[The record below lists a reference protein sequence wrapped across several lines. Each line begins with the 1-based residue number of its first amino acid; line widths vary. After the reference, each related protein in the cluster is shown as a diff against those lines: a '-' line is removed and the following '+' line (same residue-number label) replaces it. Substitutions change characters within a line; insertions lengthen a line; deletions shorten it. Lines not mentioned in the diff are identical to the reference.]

1 MLERD
6 ETVNPYKYVKDTP
19 YRLYIN
25 GEFVPSQSGETIE
38 LINPVNNEK
47 FATVYKGGKAEV
59 EKAIVAARDAFDR
72 GPWGRMT
79 NYQRS
84 KLLLKAH
91 ELMAER
97 LEELAALEALNGG
110 KIYSGCLHYDAVKG
124 LDGLQ
129 YSAGQARCL
138 EGKVIPVDGGGR
150 FLNYVIWQPR
160 GVVAEILPWNC
171 PLMMGTINAAAALAA
186 GNTVIIKPS
195 SWTPLSMLVMAE
207 IFHEAGFPPGVVNII
222 TGSGADVG
230 SALVESPR
238 VDFIS
243 LTGGTETGREII
255 AQSSATIKDIA
266 LELGGKSP
274 NIIFPDI
281 QWEAAVK
288 WARSAFTMSSG
299 QICVAGTRLIL
310 HRSIYDEFL
319 ENLKAEC
326 EKLVPGDGFHGDK
339 GVNLPPL
346 IHKDHAARV
355 WGYIE
360 KAKAEGA
367 RLITGGVPYS
377 DPVLAKGNFVPPT
390 IFADVTPEMTVFRE
404 EIFGPVLAVTP
415 FDTEREAI
423 DLANNTPF
431 GLAGAVFTN
440 DGRRAL
446 RVAEAIH
453 AGQIYVNTYFS
464 KGIVESPGIGWKDS
478 GLGAGGIQRY
488 MRQKTIFVDINEE
501 IITPP

>member
-1 MLERD
+1 M
-6 ETVNPYKYVKDTP
+6 
-19 YRLYIN
+19 
-25 GEFVPSQSGETIE
+25 
-38 LINPVNNEK
+38 
-47 FATVYKGGKAEV
+47 
-59 EKAIVAARDAFDR
+59 
-72 GPWGRMT
+72 
-79 NYQRS
+79 
-84 KLLLKAH
+84 
-91 ELMAER
+91 
-97 LEELAALEALNGG
+97 
-110 KIYSGCLHYDAVKG
+110 
-124 LDGLQ
+124 
-129 YSAGQARCL
+129 
-138 EGKVIPVDGGGR
+138 
-150 FLNYVIWQPR
+150 IWQPR

-360 KAKAEGA
+360 KVKAEGA
-367 RLITGGVPYS
+367 PDHWWCALQRSKWPRAI
-377 DPVLAKGNFVPPT
+377 VPPT
-390 IFADVTPEMTVFRE
+390 IFADVTPEMTVFRRN
-404 EIFGPVLAVTP
+404 FGPCMTP
-415 FDTEREAI
+415 FDTERRPSI
-423 DLANNTPF
+423 WPTIPHLVWPVRCSQHGRGPQ
-431 GLAGAVFTN
+431 GLS
-440 DGRRAL
+440 DSRWSD
-446 RVAEAIH
+446 H
-453 AGQIYVNTYFS
+453 VNTIS
-464 KGIVESPGIGWKDS
+464 
-478 GLGAGGIQRY
+478 AGHS
-488 MRQKTIFVDINEE
+488 
-501 IITPP
+501 

>member
-1 MLERD
+1 
-6 ETVNPYKYVKDTP
+6 
-19 YRLYIN
+19 
-25 GEFVPSQSGETIE
+25 
-38 LINPVNNEK
+38 
-47 FATVYKGGKAEV
+47 
-59 EKAIVAARDAFDR
+59 
-72 GPWGRMT
+72 
-79 NYQRS
+79 
-84 KLLLKAH
+84 
-91 ELMAER
+91 
-97 LEELAALEALNGG
+97 
-110 KIYSGCLHYDAVKG
+110 
-124 LDGLQ
+124 
-129 YSAGQARCL
+129 
-138 EGKVIPVDGGGR
+138 
-150 FLNYVIWQPR
+150 
-160 GVVAEILPWNC
+160 
-171 PLMMGTINAAAALAA
+171 
-186 GNTVIIKPS
+186 
-195 SWTPLSMLVMAE
+195 
-207 IFHEAGFPPGVVNII
+207 
-222 TGSGADVG
+222 
-230 SALVESPR
+230 
-238 VDFIS
+238 
-243 LTGGTETGREII
+243 
-255 AQSSATIKDIA
+255 
-266 LELGGKSP
+266 
-274 NIIFPDI
+274 
-281 QWEAAVK
+281 
-288 WARSAFTMSSG
+288 MSSG

-488 MRQKTIFVDINEE
+488 MRQKTIFVDINEKSSHLLISRTRDLVGNVSFAPTE
-501 IITPP
+501 SDRTFPLLCADVIMVTSERRS